1 MPAPVHLTPVEATL
15 VIEALEDAMFFRDA
29 RSRIPKMSVESR
41 QRDRDKVAAYQAL
54 AVRLKQQ
61 PG

>member
-1 MPAPVHLTPVEATL
+1 MAEKAELRAADVGL

-29 RSRIPKMSVESR
+29 RSRIPKMSAESR
-41 QRDRDKVAAYQAL
+41 QRDREKVAAYQAL

-61 PG
+61 PK